1 MSFPALFRQNADG
14 EVEML
19 NVRWNHLKDGTRAPN
34 DFAEVVLSACYTTQ
48 RGWLVRGLGRLK
60 H

>member
-19 NVRWNHLKDGTRAPN
+19 NVRWNHLKDGTPAPN
-34 DFAEVVLSACYTTQ
+34 DFAEVMLTECMLHYAE
-48 RGWLVRGLGRLK
+48 GLVG
-60 H
+60 